1 MDDLTFRQLKESNYY
16 HPEITEVIYDN
27 EIMFRIA
34 GDAID
39 SSQIGFAA
47 VWDRDL
53 CHWASKYFLHGID
66 SVKKRIKENSIKV
79 RQIVEVTNENKGF
92 MKSLAPIEVRHLEG
106 LRGNFG
112 IFDNRSYMVFV
123 LHKDTDEPL
132 QTFFSNSK
140 SLVYKQR
147 SLFEK
152 LWNMAMPISTRLKEL
167 EYEGKKSER
176 VVTNY
181 KNVQKEIQSLLSMC
195 KKELTIYSS
204 NKILN
209 SFLNNNNILDSIPN
223 MTERGVLI
231 KILTDRPDE
240 YLVNKIN
247 KIFRSMSVQ
256 IGQTNKLGDVGEMVL
271 ILDNKHLIRVHYN
284 QDNRMVATFSNEE
297 HIILVQELMFEKNWN
312 EVKSLEVMNSN

>member
-1 MDDLTFRQLKESNYY
+1 
-16 HPEITEVIYDN
+16 
-27 EIMFRIA
+27 MFRIA